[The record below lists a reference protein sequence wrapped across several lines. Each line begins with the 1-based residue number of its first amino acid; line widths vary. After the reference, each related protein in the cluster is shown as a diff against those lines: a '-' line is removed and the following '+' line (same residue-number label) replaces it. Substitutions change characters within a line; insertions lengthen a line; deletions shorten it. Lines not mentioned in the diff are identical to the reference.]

1 MIKWLS
7 SGTSFIIQ
15 VILVVAAVLAFA
27 YFDPFDI
34 FVSNKLSLIDT
45 PAHVKKI
52 REIGE
57 LTTAEFYGEVISS
70 YQTLV
75 EVTKEYEIDRM
86 KQEIREMD
94 SSFKFRVYDLLTID
108 KQGEQRKQFNA
119 ILDEFGQNSYFDI
132 YKEKLGKKMQVT
144 FFKPLFRR
152 LVIESGIEQLG
163 GQTDYLQDVFNEAE
177 KQIRKDYNKA
187 KIKKPQLIMLGR
199 GKVSAG
205 YRFNKL
211 DQRNIRVDSLRNRIV
226 FVGMTPEI
234 LSCDINPW
242 LVPELGIKGFEI
254 IDYNR
259 KADNPAILQRVKQ
272 ACLDSLL
279 AQALASDILAIA
291 KTNAEQNLKQ
301 FFSIILDNPDIVV
314 KIESDE
320 LDYYAKYVV
329 SDSLID
335 PSQLAGLEQLVNVRC
350 SLGQQD
356 SSKISDLMDS
366 LCKCKLR
373 IGMDTYVITSF
384 SLPVYKWLK
393 TNMVKTATDVDRLKI
408 AADSIKLQ
416 LQKNSDCFGKFF
428 ETALLK
434 NNNLSVHDTLTILY
448 SQLKEMSK
456 SFLIKK

>member
-1 MIKWLS
+1 
-7 SGTSFIIQ
+7 
-15 VILVVAAVLAFA
+15 
-27 YFDPFDI
+27 
-34 FVSNKLSLIDT
+34 
-45 PAHVKKI
+45 
-52 REIGE
+52 
-57 LTTAEFYGEVISS
+57 
-70 YQTLV
+70 
-75 EVTKEYEIDRM
+75 M
-86 KQEIREMD
+86 KQDIREMD
-94 SSFKFRVYDLLTID
+94 SSFKFRVYDLLSLD
-108 KQGEQRKQFNA
+108 KQGEQRKQFNS
-119 ILDEFGQNSYFDI
+119 IMDEFGQNSYFDI
-132 YKEKLGKKMQVT
+132 YKEKLGNKMQVT

-163 GQTDYLQDVFNEAE
+163 GQTDYLQDVFSEAE

-205 YRFNKL
+205 YRFDKL
-211 DQRNIRVDSLRNRIV
+211 DQRNIRVDSLRSRIV
-226 FVGMTPEI
+226 FIGMTPEI

-259 KADNPAILQRVKQ
+259 KADNPSILQRVKQ

-279 AQALASDILAIA
+279 AQALSSDILALA

-320 LDYYAKYVV
+320 LDYYVKYVV

-335 PSQLAGLEQLVNVRC
+335 PSQLAGLEQLVNMRF
-350 SLGQQD
+350 SMGQQD
-356 SSKISDLMDS
+356 TSKISDLMDS

-373 IGMDTYVITSF
+373 IGIDSYVITSF

-393 TNMVKTATDVDRLKI
+393 TNLSKTGTDADQLKI
-408 AADSIKLQ
+408 AGETIKSQ
-416 LQKNSDCFGKFF
+416 LQKNSAWFGKLFG
-428 ETALLK
+428 TALLK
-434 NNNLSVHDTLTILY
+434 NNHLSHQDTLTIIY
-448 SQLKEMSK
+448 SQMKEMSK
-456 SFLIKK
+456 SFLNKQ